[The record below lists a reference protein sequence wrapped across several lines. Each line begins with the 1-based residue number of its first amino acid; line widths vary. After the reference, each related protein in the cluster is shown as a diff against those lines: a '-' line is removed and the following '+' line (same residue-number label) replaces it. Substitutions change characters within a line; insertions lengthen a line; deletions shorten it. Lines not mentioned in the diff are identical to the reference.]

1 MLGIQSGK
9 RITLSPLVS
18 TESQVIQLLFTNHLL
33 YGRDSGSKSFKKNE
47 NKKERK
53 KSKSWAKLVAIYI
66 SLEHSKKD

>member
-18 TESQVIQLLFTNHLL
+18 TESQVIQLLFTNHQL
-33 YGRDSGSKSFKKNE
+33 YGRDSDSKSFKKNE

-53 KSKSWAKLVAIYI
+53 KSKTWAKLAAIYI